1 MGQAFNEWAQSVE
14 GQNAIKSFI
23 EYTKQNLPLIGQ
35 IFGSTFKGIFNLM
48 KAFAPNT
55 HLVLQGLADMAKQFE
70 QWSSTIAESDGF
82 KKFIEYVQENG
93 PKLIQLLGNI
103 IRILI
108 NVGVAMAPLAS
119 VVLDVALAI
128 TEFIGKLTEANPIIG
143 MIIGIVATLAGIL
156 MALAPAFIFVNQVII
171 PLIST
176 FGGLSGIVSIVM
188 GVIEGLGGVL
198 SVIRSGRYNSSGCS
212 SNCCIRCFVELI

>member
-1 MGQAFNEWAQSVE
+1 MMGTTGVRIFNNMLDAAGSFGSGLVSVLTQIAPLAEWVSQGFKKMGQAFNEWAQSVE

-35 IFGSTFKGIFNLM
+35 IFGSTFRGIFNLM

-93 PKLIQLLGNI
+93 PKLIQLIGNI

-119 VVLDVALAI
+119 VVLNVALAI
-128 TEFIGKLTEANPIIG
+128 TKFISKLTEASPIIG

-156 MALAPAFIFVNQVII
+156 MALAPAFIFVTQVII
-171 PLIST
+171 PL
-176 FGGLSGIVSIVM
+176 L
-188 GVIEGLGGVL
+188 LH
-198 SVIRSGRYNSSGCS
+198 SV
-212 SNCCIRCFVELI
+212 V